1 MIRSFLPDRFVQLL
15 LGVIVLASLLPV
27 RGQAAETAGWISTIG
42 VFLLFFLNGLRLS
55 REEVLHGIR
64 NWKLQGAIFFWVF
77 GAMAAAGFLAGWAT
91 EGWLPAGVALG
102 LVYLGVLPTT
112 VQSATAYNSMA
123 KGNVAAS
130 VVASALVNLIGVVL
144 TPVLFAS
151 IARASGIVLHSD
163 AAIRIATTLLLPF
176 VLGQIAQARF
186 GHWVRHHRTLTTLL
200 DRGVIALAVYVGFS
214 GAVVAG
220 IWSRVSW
227 QELGV
232 LMLAIC
238 ALLGFAFGGSWLLG
252 GVLKLSRADRKT
264 LLFSGAQKSV
274 AVGAPLAALLF
285 TGEMAGM
292 VLMPILLYHLLQL
305 VLSAPLA
312 ARLSRD
318 A

>member
-1 MIRSFLPDRFVQLL
+1 MIRRLLPDRFVQLL
-15 LGVIVLASLLPV
+15 LAVIVLASVLPV
-27 RGQAAETAGWISTIG
+27 RGNGAEIAGWASTIG

-55 REEVLHGIR
+55 REEVLHGVR
-64 NWKLQGAIFFWVF
+64 NWKLQGAIFLWVF
-77 GAMAAAGFLAGWAT
+77 GAMAVAGLVAGWAT

-130 VVASALVNLIGVVL
+130 VVASALINLTGVML
-144 TPVLFAS
+144 TPILFAS
-151 IARASGIVLHSD
+151 IARASGIVIHGD

-176 VLGQIAQARF
+176 VLGQIAQGRF
-186 GHWVRHHRTLTTLL
+186 GLWVRHHRALTTML

-220 IWSRVSW
+220 IWSKVSW
-227 QELGV
+227 QELGI
-232 LMLAIC
+232 LTLAIV
-238 ALLGFAFGGSWLLG
+238 ALLAFAFGGSWLFG
-252 GVLKLSRADRKT
+252 GALKLARADRKT

-312 ARLSRD
+312 SRLSHD